1 MNNKTIIWLAGML
14 IAALLV
20 YLTVLRIVPSQTP
33 QDNMVA
39 VACGSRTV
47 FRYKN
52 AADMFPVITKDYT
65 ASFSLATGVLGKLAG
80 DSGNTTTSAD
90 VKNAAK
96 SLIDTLNQDNIFFQ
110 NMLKAYFLESNNDP
124 CNDSLRYRYT
134 SFIQEMTN
142 KQIQLKQFIAQVTAP
157 QQNNTAIVIN
167 KAGDTAKVIA
177 VVDTA
182 NGKVETA
189 STQIAQ
195 QQSGKL
201 VVTNNNKKLNSAV
214 ALLGR
219 SYSLAAK
226 IIDIP
231 AATNAVKRI
240 KP

>member
-1 MNNKTIIWLAGML
+1 ML

-39 VACGSRTV
+39 VACGNRTV
-47 FRYKN
+47 YRYKN

-80 DSGNTTTSAD
+80 DSGNTKASAE

-124 CNDSLRYRYT
+124 CNDSLRYQYT

-157 QQNNTAIVIN
+157 QQNSTLVANH

-182 NGKVETA
+182 KGKVETA
-189 STQIAQ
+189 SSTQTPQAEAGILA
-195 QQSGKL
+195 
-201 VVTNNNKKLNSAV
+201 VTNNYKKLNSAV
-214 ALLGR
+214 AILGK
-219 SYSLAAK
+219 SYALAPKFIAL
-226 IIDIP
+226 P
-231 AATNAVKRI
+231 VANAVKEI
-240 KP
+240 KK